1 MHWHSGHMWV
11 RCKCKRN
18 CGVFFF
24 FGLLVS
30 LCSHER
36 AFRIA
41 QHPRPLLAHYETYH
55 RQHRKHRSICAYN
68 VKHTHARSRDVTLGN
83 HFNHLCAYNV
93 HYACT
98 CAVFSVVLPGAW
110 LTMKPAMSSQTHTHT
125 HSSSRRDATQS
136 LRFLEYG
143 VHHTLFHITAQSLAC
158 VRSARARVLA
168 NCLVENL
175 FVRAAWQLL
184 LTFIDFEKTNLWIN
198 KYNYIPLI
206 CLT

>member
-1 MHWHSGHMWV
+1 MQPRQCTDTAATCECV
-11 RCKCKRN
+11 ANAKET
-18 CGVFFF
+18 VVFFFF

-125 HSSSRRDATQS
+125 HILRLDAMRRKACD
-136 LRFLEYG
+136 FLNM
-143 VHHTLFHITAQSLAC
+143 VCTIRSFTLLH
-158 VRSARARVLA
+158 
-168 NCLVENL
+168 NH
-175 FVRAAWQLL
+175 
-184 LTFIDFEKTNLWIN
+184 
-198 KYNYIPLI
+198 
-206 CLT
+206 